1 MKKVLILSVMLVI
14 STANAKVINGK
25 EDKPFTVDNK
35 VVCLKEIEK
44 QMTPFLIKSEMESG
58 VKYKFIV
65 KSGLSYEDLA
75 GLRLQV
81 NRVDN
86 GLNDRVADLDYYW
99 TQERGSMCEPAYL
112 VLNRIDN

>member
-1 MKKVLILSVMLVI
+1 MKKLLILSVMLVI

-35 VVCLKEIEK
+35 VVCLKEIEG
-44 QMTPFLIKSEMESG
+44 QMTPFLKKSEMESG

-86 GLNDRVADLDYYW
+86 GLNDRVADFDYYW
-99 TQERGSMCEPAYL
+99 TQERGSMCQPAYL
-112 VLNRIDN
+112 VLDRIDN

>member
-1 MKKVLILSVMLVI
+1 MLII
-14 STANAKVINGK
+14 STANAKAINGK
-25 EDKPFTVDNK
+25 EDKPFTIDTK
-35 VVCLKEIEK
+35 VVCLKEIEGL
-44 QMTPFLIKSEMESG
+44 MTPFLKKTEMESG

-112 VLNRIDN
+112 VLDRIDN